1 MANNMTDYLEK
12 KLLDHCLGVASFTMP
27 TTIYVGLFTAD
38 PTETGA
44 AATEITGNAYVRKA
58 MAFNAATLG
67 AGNTANSVDVVWPQA
82 TGSWGTVS
90 HVVLFDALS
99 GGNPLFYGPLTT
111 PQAVANTNTFQIKAG
126 QSTISLG

>member
-1 MANNMTDYLEK
+1 MANNMCDYLEK
-12 KLLDHCLGVASFTMP
+12 KLLDHALGVAAYTMP
-27 TTIYVGLFTAD
+27 TNVYVGLFTAD

-44 AATEITGNAYVRKA
+44 AATEITGNAYVRKQ

-67 AGNTANSVDVVWPQA
+67 AGNTANTSDVVWPQA

-90 HVVLFDALS
+90 HAVLFDAPS

-111 PQAVANTNTFQIKAG
+111 PQVVANTNTFQIKAG
-126 QSTISLG
+126 QTSVAMG